1 MLLDLQK
8 RLRLSE
14 PWLSSPLPC
23 HNSSPTRHSHSSA
36 GCSGSSDVSGSV
48 SDLRQA
54 IGFQGKTPEVTA
66 LLITEYRH
74 TAPHVRPWG
83 AGLWLLPPQRPLAS
97 SERVQSSLVRAA
109 VFPPLSPSEE
119 TRPLKAGMQALT
131 LYLPFPWAPWGLICV
146 TLRGALSFL
155 SEHSMHTVAGKHP
168 QRGLKGSSGQS
179 GKWKPSCH
187 GAPGRQEARVS
198 ASAGASRTSGH
209 LCEQG
214 TVSGA
219 LRTLRPLPLE
229 PHGATQAS
237 HWPLGAA
244 LRAPVSAVALSV
256 GGRQAD
262 GQLITPGQPRL
273 SLLLPVCR
281 GRRCCGSWR
290 QTSWT

>member
-1 MLLDLQK
+1 
-8 RLRLSE
+8 
-14 PWLSSPLPC
+14 
-23 HNSSPTRHSHSSA
+23 
-36 GCSGSSDVSGSV
+36 
-48 SDLRQA
+48 
-54 IGFQGKTPEVTA
+54 
-66 LLITEYRH
+66 
-74 TAPHVRPWG
+74 
-83 AGLWLLPPQRPLAS
+83 
-97 SERVQSSLVRAA
+97 
-109 VFPPLSPSEE
+109 
-119 TRPLKAGMQALT
+119 MQALT

-214 TVSGA
+214 AVSGA

-244 LRAPVSAVALSV
+244 LRALGSAVALSV

-290 QTSWT
+290 QTSWTYTPRWRSCLCSRRPRTRTTTCACGWAALALRPPGGLCGKAGACWARLRPSPALHSAAARACLPPRRRVCTRSCCSETPSHVSSELVQALGLAAVRSQPFLGIR